1 MPTSLPLPITSFV
14 GRHEELARITA
25 LLADPNCRL
34 LTLLGPGGIG
44 KTSLA
49 IHAAAKEVQFA
60 DGVFFVDLAPVSS
73 PDLLPSAIA
82 GALQFTFSGAGDLR
96 LQVADY
102 LGRKQVL
109 LVMDNFEH
117 LLAGYELL
125 TYILQATP
133 HVKFL
138 VTSRERLNIREEW
151 GLPLGGL
158 SFPHDDTNTPLDSYS
173 AVQLFAQ
180 RARQQHADFSLSAHA
195 ESVQRICRHVE
206 GMPLGLELAAT
217 WLRVN
222 VRRAG
227 RRGVGNGPHTADHLA
242 PQRAPTPSQL
252 GRGLCPVLGSALTWR
267 TVSPDAAGDLS
278 RRL

>member
-1 MPTSLPLPITSFV
+1 MPTSLPPLAASFV

-25 LLADPNCRL
+25 LLADSDCRL

-49 IHAAAKEVQFA
+49 IQAAAGQVQFA

-96 LQVADY
+96 LQLADH
-102 LGRKQVL
+102 LGRKQAL

-117 LLAGYELL
+117 LLEGYELF

-151 GLPLGGL
+151 VLPLGGL
-158 SFPHDDTNTPLDSYS
+158 SFPHDATSTPLDSYS

-180 RARQQHADFSLSAHA
+180 RARQQDADFSLSAHA
-195 ESVQRICRHVE
+195 E
-206 GMPLGLELAAT
+206 P
-217 WLRVN
+217 
-222 VRRAG
+222 VR
-227 RRGVGNGPHTADHLA
+227 
-242 PQRAPTPSQL
+242 
-252 GRGLCPVLGSALTWR
+252 R
-267 TVSPDAAGDLS
+267 TVSPDAAGDFS